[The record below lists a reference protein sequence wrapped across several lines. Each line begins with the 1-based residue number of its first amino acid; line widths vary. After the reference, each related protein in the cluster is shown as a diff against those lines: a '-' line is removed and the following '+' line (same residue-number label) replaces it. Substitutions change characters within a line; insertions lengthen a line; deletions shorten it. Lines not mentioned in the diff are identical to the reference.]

1 MFDNCVAFHAWIL
14 FSNLATSDYLFVAI
28 LVHVVLKTL
37 CLLHSSCK
45 WQYLL
50 DGIVSRC

>member
-28 LVHVVLKTL
+28 LVHVVLKRL

-45 WQYLL
+45 WQ
-50 DGIVSRC
+50 